1 MKAGTRRTTQFK
13 AGTPGFQSPEQLTGG
28 DIGPHCDVYAFGCVA
43 LELFSEK
50 PIWEG
55 LSSHAIMFRVGVK
68 GEFPPAECSQPEV
81 NEAITCCFK
90 EISARVA
97 AVELLSIICDII
109 LSL

>member
-1 MKAGTRRTTQFK
+1 M
-13 AGTPGFQSPEQLTGG
+13 
-28 DIGPHCDVYAFGCVA
+28 A
-43 LELFSEK
+43 LELFPKK

-68 GEFPPAECSQPEV
+68 SEFPPAECSQPEV
-81 NEAITCCFK
+81 NEVIMCCFK

-97 AVELLSIICDII
+97 AVELVLIICDIT